1 MLASVCQCSVRE
13 GLKNCPYGSHL
24 LAKPRLGPPL
34 VGMWEIHLEYLVLT
48 LGILG
53 HFKKYVPWSLPLANC
68 YSNSKSCIRTQENK
82 IYGNPAIAYD

>member
-53 HFKKYVPWSLPLANC
+53 HFKK
-68 YSNSKSCIRTQENK
+68 
-82 IYGNPAIAYD
+82 